1 MITRKRIGHGTAVPE
16 NGEEVLA
23 VDDCKWRQDEVCV
36 NADCPMRADLCPVP
50 DIPGVC
56 RFEEREE
63 AK

>member
-1 MITRKRIGHGTAVPE
+1 MMP
-16 NGEEVLA
+16 
-23 VDDCKWRQDEVCV
+23 DCKWMQDEVCV